1 MRNYRLLP
9 GDPRFVNSL
18 WVQAKL
24 SFWGVLFQVLLGMLL
39 ALLLHTQSRFVEFAR
54 TFFLIPMVLP
64 PIVVAVIWKLIYTPD
79 ISPLYYAAGLLHLAM
94 PSLTSSVDFALIAII
109 IADTWEWLPFTFL
122 MVLAALQT
130 IPEEFSEAALV
141 DGANRLQ
148 IFYYVTLPFI
158 TPILVISAMF
168 RLIDSVKAFPLIFL
182 LTGGG
187 PGSLTEV
194 TNYYAYLLA
203 FDTNEIG
210 YSSAVTVVMLL
221 LVAAVSLGLVW
232 MGAIGRL
239 WHERRLW
246 PARGTGATSRSRWSV
261 RRAAAVPV
269 AVADELQVQR
279 PDPAIPAAV
288 DLQADARKL
297 HLALAERVLGIVR
310 QQPVERVVLDRLRL
324 VARGSRGLCAVEMGG
339 RGKQALSFAILVTRM
354 APPIAFTIPFFL
366 FYRWIGLLDTITGL
380 VLVYTSFNLPL
391 VIWMMQPFFET
402 VPVSLEE
409 AALVDGAPI
418 RTVFLKNRIADGGA
432 RHRRHRDPVLSLC
445 LERFLLRVDPD
456 PDQCAHAPVAV
467 VNFMNYEG
475 WEWGKIAAGGSLV
488 MAPVLIFSLAVRRY
502 LVSGLTAGAV
512 KG

>member
-1 MRNYRLLP
+1 LKEAGLLDAARRSFNRWALAPSLIVLFLIAVVPAIYLLAVSLTPFQLVNPGSATDFSAPLRNYRLLP

-18 WVQAKL
+18 FAQAKL

-39 ALLLHTQSRFVEFAR
+39 ALLLHTQSRFVEFVR

-141 DGANRLQ
+141 DGANRFQ

-187 PGSLTEV
+187 PGSVTEV

-210 YSSAVTVVMLL
+210 YSSAVAVVMLL

-232 MGAIGRL
+232 MG
-239 WHERRLW
+239 
-246 PARGTGATSRSRWSV
+246 RSRE
-261 RRAAAVPV
+261 
-269 AVADELQVQR
+269 AVA
-279 PDPAIPAAV
+279 
-288 DLQADARKL
+288 
-297 HLALAERVLGIVR
+297 
-310 QQPVERVVLDRLRL
+310 
-324 VARGSRGLCAVEMGG
+324 
-339 RGKQALSFAILVTRM
+339 
-354 APPIAFTIPFFL
+354 
-366 FYRWIGLLDTITGL
+366 
-380 VLVYTSFNLPL
+380 
-391 VIWMMQPFFET
+391 
-402 VPVSLEE
+402 
-409 AALVDGAPI
+409 
-418 RTVFLKNRIADGGA
+418 
-432 RHRRHRDPVLSLC
+432 
-445 LERFLLRVDPD
+445 
-456 PDQCAHAPVAV
+456 
-467 VNFMNYEG
+467 
-475 WEWGKIAAGGSLV
+475 
-488 MAPVLIFSLAVRRY
+488 
-502 LVSGLTAGAV
+502 
-512 KG
+512 